1 MEIELEEL
9 RKIKFKRIIKFT
21 AFSILNFLFLY
32 SARSIAFL
40 ILGYNKFIFKDVN
53 TIPPGY
59 GHIYSRAFQES
70 REIVIGITILYIV
83 VSIIL
88 FSLILVNSYIGGK
101 FKIFN
106 QWHSISL
113 LLNIFFLF
121 NAILLL
127 IFFRL

>member
-9 RKIKFKRIIKFT
+9 RKIKFKRIIKYT

-53 TIPPGY
+53 TIQPGY
-59 GHIYSRAFQES
+59 RHIYSRAFQES

-83 VSIIL
+83 VSVIL
-88 FSLILVNSYIGGK
+88 FSLILVNSYLGGK
-101 FKIFN
+101 FRIFN
-106 QWHSISL
+106 Q
-113 LLNIFFLF
+113 
-121 NAILLL
+121 
-127 IFFRL
+127 